1 MLKSNAAILSIVSNS
16 VLIIFKVIT
25 GVMVGSISIISEA
38 IHSSIDLL
46 ASIIAYF
53 SIKKAEQVK
62 DKEHPFG
69 HGKYENVSGFAEALL
84 ILFAAAIIIAE
95 AIKKLMNGFELNDVT
110 PGLIVMLIA
119 AIVNLVI
126 SRILLKVSKRT
137 NSIALEAD
145 AYHLLTDVVTS
156 FGVFIGLL
164 LLKLTHWQLLDP
176 LTAIFVSFL
185 IIKTGI
191 SLIKKSMKDLV
202 DSSLSNEELTKIS
215 EIIKSHSQVVSYH
228 ELRTRRSGDQREIDI
243 HLELNMYYT
252 LLETHNVCNL
262 IENEIMETY
271 PNSYVLIH
279 CEPVKVV
286 ECTNIK

>member
-53 SIKKAEQVK
+53 SIKKADQAK

-126 SRILLKVSKRT
+126 SRILLKISKRT

-156 FGVFIGLL
+156 FGVFIGLI

-176 LTAIFVSFL
+176 LTAIFVSLL

-228 ELRTRRSGDQREIDI
+228 ELRTRKSGDQREIDI

-271 PNSYVLIH
+271 PNSYILIH

-286 ECTNIK
+286 ESNNVK

>member
-1 MLKSNAAILSIVSNS
+1 MLKNNAATLSIFSNAA
-16 VLIIFKVIT
+16 LIIFKVIT
-25 GVMVGSISIISEA
+25 GIMVGSISIISEA

-53 SIKKAEQVK
+53 SIKEAEKAK

-69 HGKYENVSGFAEALL
+69 HGKYENVSGFTEAIL

-95 AIKKLMNGFELNDVT
+95 ATKKLISGFQLNDVT

-145 AYHLLTDVVTS
+145 AYHLLTDVITS
-156 FGVFIGLL
+156 LGVFIGLL

-176 LTAIFVSFL
+176 LSAIFVALL
-185 IIKTGI
+185 IIRTGI
-191 SLIKKSMKDLV
+191 TLIKKSMKDLV
-202 DSSLSNEELTKIS
+202 DSSLSNEELVIIS
-215 EIIKSHSQVVSYH
+215 EIIKSHLQVISYH
-228 ELRTRRSGDQREIDI
+228 ELRTRKSGNQREIDI

-252 LLETHNVCNL
+252 LLETHDVCNL
-262 IENEIMETY
+262 IENEIKVIY
-271 PNSYVLIH
+271 PKSYVMIH
-279 CEPVKVV
+279 CEPVHVDDSKIA
-286 ECTNIK
+286 N

>member
-1 MLKSNAAILSIVSNS
+1 MLKNNAAMLSIVSNT

-25 GVMVGSISIISEA
+25 GIMVGSISIISEA

-46 ASIIAYF
+46 ASIIAFF
-53 SIKKAEQVK
+53 SIKEAEKAK

-69 HGKYENVSGFAEALL
+69 HGKYENVSGFTEAIL
-84 ILFAAAIIIAE
+84 ILFAATIIISE
-95 AIKKLMNGFELNDVT
+95 AIKKLINGFELNDVT

-126 SRILLKVSKRT
+126 SRILFKVSKRT

-156 FGVFIGLL
+156 FGVFVGLL
-164 LLKLTHWQLLDP
+164 LLKITHVQLLDP
-176 LTAIFVSFL
+176 LTAIFVALL

-202 DSSLSNEELTKIS
+202 DSSLSTEDLTVIS
-215 EIIKSHSQVVSYH
+215 NIIKSHYEIVSFH
-228 ELRTRRSGDQREIDI
+228 ELRTRKSGEQIEIDA
-243 HLELNMYYT
+243 HLELDMSFT

-262 IENEIMETY
+262 IENEIKAVY
-271 PNSYVLIH
+271 PKSYVMIH
-279 CEPVKVV
+279 CEPVLISDK
-286 ECTNIK
+286 

>member
-1 MLKSNAAILSIVSNS
+1 MLKNNAAMLSIVSNT

-25 GVMVGSISIISEA
+25 GVMVGSISIISEG

-53 SIKKAEQVK
+53 SIKKAEKAK

-69 HGKYENVSGFAEALL
+69 YGKYENISGFTEALL
-84 ILFAAAIIIAE
+84 ILFAAAIIIFE
-95 AIKKLMNGFELNDVT
+95 ASNKLINGFVLKDVT

-119 AIVNLVI
+119 SIVNLVI

-164 LLKLTHWQLLDP
+164 LLKITYVQLLDP
-176 LTAIFVSFL
+176 LTAIFVALL

-202 DSSLSNEELTKIS
+202 DSSLSNEELSVIS
-215 EIIKSHSQVVSYH
+215 KIIKSHSQVVSYH
-228 ELRTRRSGDQREIDI
+228 ELRTRKSGDQREIDI
-243 HLELNMYYT
+243 HLELNMDYT
-252 LLETHNVCNL
+252 LLKTHNVCNL
-262 IENEIMETY
+262 IENEIKITY
-271 PNSYVLIH
+271 PKSYVMIH
-279 CEPVKVV
+279 CEPVQVDTKIA
-286 ECTNIK
+286 N

>member
-1 MLKSNAAILSIVSNS
+1 MLKNNAAILSIFSNTA
-16 VLIIFKVIT
+16 LIIFKVIT
-25 GVMVGSISIISEA
+25 GIMVGSISIISEA

-53 SIKKAEQVK
+53 SIKKAGKAK
-62 DKEHPFG
+62 DNEHPFG
-69 HGKYENVSGFAEALL
+69 HGKYENVSGFTEALL

-95 AIKKLMNGFELNDVT
+95 AAKKLVTGFTLNDVT

-119 AIVNLVI
+119 SIVNLVI

-164 LLKLTHWQLLDP
+164 LLKFTHIQILDP
-176 LTAIFVSFL
+176 LTAIFVALL
-185 IIKTGI
+185 IIRTGI
-191 SLIKKSMKDLV
+191 SLIKKSMRDLV
-202 DSSLSNEELTKIS
+202 DSSLSNEELSTIS
-215 EIIKSHSQVVSYH
+215 QIIKSHSQVESYH
-228 ELRTRRSGDQREIDI
+228 ELRTRKSGDQREIDI

-262 IENEIMETY
+262 IENEIKIIY
-271 PNSYVLIH
+271 PKSYVMIH
-279 CEPVKVV
+279 CEPVHVDDGKIA
-286 ECTNIK
+286 N

>member
-1 MLKSNAAILSIVSNS
+1 MLKSNAAMLSIASNTA
-16 VLIIFKVIT
+16 LIIFKVIT
-25 GVMVGSISIISEA
+25 GIMVGSISIISEA

-53 SIKKAEQVK
+53 SIKKAEK
-62 DKEHPFG
+62 AEDKEHPFG
-69 HGKYENVSGFAEALL
+69 HGKFENVSGFAEALL

-95 AIKKLMNGFELNDVT
+95 AVKKLMNGFELNDVT

-119 AIVNLVI
+119 AVINLFI
-126 SRILLKVSKRT
+126 SRILFKVSKRT

-164 LLKLTHWQLLDP
+164 LLKFTHWQLLDP
-176 LTAIFVSFL
+176 ITAIFVALL

-191 SLIKKSMKDLV
+191 SLTRKSMKDLV
-202 DSSLSNEELTKIS
+202 DSSLSNEELTTIS
-215 EIIKSHSQVVSYH
+215 EIIKSYSQVVSYH
-228 ELRTRRSGDQREIDI
+228 ELRTRKSGEQREIDI
-243 HLELNMYYT
+243 HLEFNMYYT

-262 IENEIMETY
+262 IENEIKVVY
-271 PNSYVLIH
+271 PNSYIMIH
-279 CEPVKVV
+279 CEPVHVDDNK
-286 ECTNIK
+286 NAK